1 MPKSPFAI
9 TLAITL
15 VSNLVTSQSDFDHC
29 MVLHVYLLFLVIYNL
44 ISTHKGSPKI
54 EIRAQVIKSGHMLID
69 NSTNLPQGNH
79 HIFKVAFI
87 SSKFFYS
94 TSSFLLYFQSEYQKE
109 KNTMMVLPNI
119 HFIHW

>member
-1 MPKSPFAI
+1 MPKSPYAR
-9 TLAITL
+9 
-15 VSNLVTSQSDFDHC
+15 VSFLVTSQNDFDHC

-54 EIRAQVIKSGHMLID
+54 EIRTQDIKSGHMSID
-69 NSTNLPQGNH
+69 NSANLPQGGH

-94 TSSFLLYFQSEYQKE
+94 TSSFLLSFQSQCQKE
-109 KNTMMVLPNI
+109 KNIMMVLPNI
-119 HFIHW
+119 HFIRW